1 MRAALLALAI
11 GIIVGVGAALQFGMP
26 RGEKATTPAI
36 GGGKSTAPDKSSSAP
51 APAVVAAPPPAV
63 ANASAAVAPPP
74 PGTPITAVPDF
85 ASLAE
90 RLSPVVVNI
99 SSRSQRKEPSD
110 VPRFR
115 GPGGQGP
122 QWPFG

>member
-26 RGEKATTPAI
+26 GAQKPTTDKPAASAKLPAATV
-36 GGGKSTAPDKSSSAP
+36 P
-51 APAVVAAPPPAV
+51 APAVAAAPPAAGGAP
-63 ANASAAVAPPP
+63 AVAPPP
-74 PGTPITAVPDF
+74 PGTPVLAVPDF

-99 SSRSQRKEPSD
+99 STRSQRKES
-110 VPRFR
+110 
-115 GPGGQGP
+115 
-122 QWPFG
+122 